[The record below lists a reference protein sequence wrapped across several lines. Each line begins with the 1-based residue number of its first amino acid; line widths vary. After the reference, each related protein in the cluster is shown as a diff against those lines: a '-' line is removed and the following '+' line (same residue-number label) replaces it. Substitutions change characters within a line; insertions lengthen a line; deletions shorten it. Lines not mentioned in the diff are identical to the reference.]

1 MAGLAELLKTA
12 QPGSDR
18 QLAVADGM
26 ISAVDSPAGAGLLE
40 GWLTG
45 EEVPEGLPID
55 TDRRWAILTTLARLG
70 RIGTDQIDAEHDS
83 DRTIS
88 GAESAAGA
96 RAALADPQTK
106 AEAWRLATDEVDI
119 PNGTHVAIAANFWKF
134 GQELL
139 NGYQDAYLEL
149 CDQIAT
155 SSGSWAKRGHVA
167 RQTALTYLWPAV
179 LADREWIVKLD
190 EWVEARDLPEQVRRV
205 LADSRA
211 EALRGIKVQEFG
223 QTVNGEQASGG
234 DQASGDQG
242 SGDQQDD
249 QDQ

>member
-106 AEAWRLATDEVDI
+106 AEAWRLATDWAEVLVPSVWSLVLAGI
-119 PNGTHVAIAANFWKF
+119 
-134 GQELL
+134 LL
-139 NGYQDAYLEL
+139 ALARLWREPFSQRPA
-149 CDQIAT
+149 
-155 SSGSWAKRGHVA
+155 SSGS
-167 RQTALTYLWPAV
+167 
-179 LADREWIVKLD
+179 
-190 EWVEARDLPEQVRRV
+190 
-205 LADSRA
+205 RA
-211 EALRGIKVQEFG
+211 S
-223 QTVNGEQASGG
+223 T
-234 DQASGDQG
+234 
-242 SGDQQDD
+242 
-249 QDQ
+249 